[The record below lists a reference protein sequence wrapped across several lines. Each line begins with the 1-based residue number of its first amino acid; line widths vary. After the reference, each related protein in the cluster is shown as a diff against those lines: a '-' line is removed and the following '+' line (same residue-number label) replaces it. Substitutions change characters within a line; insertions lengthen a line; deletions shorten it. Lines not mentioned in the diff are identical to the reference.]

1 MSEQFQELKDVFV
14 LFACAMTAVVTRIIK
29 STNKP
34 SKMFI
39 FGEIL
44 IGLAF
49 CFFLAPAV
57 QLQWSLSIQATC
69 AITWV
74 GAYFSG
80 LVLKCLEDL
89 IKAYFTSFTPKNDDP
104 T

>member
-1 MSEQFQELKDVFV
+1 MSDPFQEVKDLFV
-14 LFACAMTAVVTRIIK
+14 LFVCAMTAVVTRIVK
-29 STNKP
+29 ATHKP

-57 QLQWSLSIQATC
+57 QEQWNLSIQATC

-74 GAYFSG
+74 GASFSG

-89 IKAYFTSFTPKNDDP
+89 IKAYFTKFTPKNDEPD
-104 T
+104 

>member
-1 MSEQFQELKDVFV
+1 MSEQFQELKDLFV
-14 LFACAMTAVVTRIIK
+14 LFVCAMTAVVTRIIK

-57 QLQWSLSIQATC
+57 QLQWNLSIQATC

-89 IKAYFTSFTPKNDDP
+89 IKAYFTSVTPKHDDP